1 MAVKA
6 VIHSVFEEVAQQRA
20 REAAIS
26 SVTGSVTYA
35 ELNGRANRLARELVE
50 RRGVAR
56 GAVVGL
62 HLTAGVDYVVAML
75 GVLKAGGTFLPLDP
89 STPEP
94 RQRKFLTK
102 ARPSLVIVSNG
113 GEAGPPAFDFGVPVI
128 GLGLGEADRGDE
140 SNPPL
145 AVGGDDACYV
155 VFTSGSTGEP
165 KAILGTQKGLS
176 HFVHWEVKEF
186 ALDGAA
192 RISLLAPPT
201 FDVSLRDIFVPLL
214 AGGTLC
220 IPPDAT
226 RGDARQLLDWFE
238 AERVSL
244 VHCVPSLFRALL
256 GELEADARRGAR
268 LASLRHVLLAGE
280 PLYAADVR
288 RWRALFGERVELVN
302 LYGPSE
308 TTLAKAFHRI
318 RDIDDHWRT
327 IPVGRPLPNA
337 ALFVVKD
344 GQLCDPGERGEI
356 GEVYISTPFMSK
368 GYLGDPRLTAEVF
381 VQNPLNAGKPDIV
394 YRTGDLGRY
403 LPDMSVELL
412 GRLDNQVK
420 VRGVRIELA
429 EIERELRGHEKIAD
443 AAVVAVETAGET
455 NLAAYFVA
463 AEPLSDAEL
472 REHFRQRL
480 PASHHPAYFVRMDEG
495 LPRNLHG
502 KVDRRAL
509 PPPSALLY
517 RQRPYEA
524 PADETERAVAAI
536 WSELLGLMDVGVNHG
551 FLELGGNSLKAV
563 QLTGRIYERFGVE
576 VGLNEILGFK
586 SQGEKTVRTL
596 ASVVSELR
604 RSAGRGDSRDEEDAA
619 AIAPATAD
627 ELELLMRA
635 AGRAQ
640 E

>member
-1 MAVKA
+1 MATKA
-6 VIHSVFEEVAQQRA
+6 VIHSVLEEVAERRA
-20 REAAIS
+20 GEIAIS
-26 SVTGSVTYA
+26 SAEGSVTYA
-35 ELNGRANRLARELVE
+35 ELNARANRLAHELVG
-50 RRGVAR
+50 RRGVAP
-56 GAVVGL
+56 GTVVGL
-62 HLTAGVDYVVAML
+62 HMAAGIDYVVAVL
-75 GVLKAGGTFLPLDP
+75 GVLKAGGAFLPLDP
-89 STPEP
+89 ATPAA
-94 RQRKFLTK
+94 RQQKFLTK
-102 ARPSLVIVSNG
+102 ARPSLVVVADEG
-113 GEAGPPAFDFGVPVI
+113 GGQSTAFDVGVPV
-128 GLGLGEADRGDE
+128 LSLGESGGAAE
-140 SNPPL
+140 TNPPL

-165 KAILGTQKGLS
+165 KAILGSQKGLS

-186 ALDGAA
+186 ALDCAA
-192 RISLLAPPT
+192 RVSLLAPPT

-214 AGGTLC
+214 SGGTLC
-220 IPPDAT
+220 IPPADA

-244 VHCVPSLFRALL
+244 VHCVPTLFRALL
-256 GELEADARRGAR
+256 GELEADERPAAR

-288 RWRALFGERVELVN
+288 RWRALMGERVELVN

-308 TTLAKAFHRI
+308 TTLAKAFHRV
-318 RDIDDHWRT
+318 REVPDHWRT
-327 IPVGRPLPNA
+327 IPVGRPLPNT
-337 ALFVVKD
+337 ALFVIKD

-368 GYLGDPRLTAEVF
+368 GYFGDPELTAEVF
-381 VQNPLNAGKPDIV
+381 VQNPLSAGKTETV

-429 EIERELRGHEKIAD
+429 EIERELREHEKIAD
-443 AAVVAVETAGET
+443 AAVVAVETEDKQI

-463 AEPLSDAEL
+463 AEPVSDAEL
-472 REHFRQRL
+472 REHFGRRL
-480 PASHHPAYFVRMDEG
+480 PASHHPAYFVQMDDG

-509 PPPSALLY
+509 PPPAELLY
-517 RQRPYEA
+517 KRRPYEA
-524 PADETERAVAAI
+524 PADETEEAVASI
-536 WSELLGLMDVGVNHG
+536 WGELLDLKKVGVNHG

-563 QLTGRIYERFGVE
+563 QLSGRIYERFGVE

-596 ASVVSELR
+596 ASVIAELR
-604 RSAGRGDSRDEEDAA
+604 QSAGRGDGRGEAA

-627 ELELLMRA
+627 ELELLMQA
-635 AGRAQ
+635 AGGA
-640 E
+640 EE